1 MNKFLLITTA
11 AAALMLTACDQN
23 ATNPEQEG
31 AKIRILPE
39 LQAPETKVTDTAFED
54 GDQIGI
60 SILAGAETFADNE
73 CLTYTGNVFSGELN
87 WYNDSEAAS
96 DILAYYPYDAD
107 GTPSTFTVQ
116 TDQSAGVSSSDFI
129 FGSKTGVTPSED
141 AISMTFKH
149 ALSKLLVNMTND
161 AGSDITAVT
170 FKGSKTTADIL
181 LASTTASASAS
192 SAAADIKAFESE
204 KNKTYCAILVPQS
217 VSLTMEVTTADGN
230 SYSQELETTEL
241 LQGAQYRITAR
252 ISSSAGLQV
261 KVAGAIE
268 DWTDEGEIGPK
279 PEDNELVYGGVT
291 YKTVTLS
298 NGQTWM
304 AEPLRYVPEGMTV
317 SSDPADDNAH
327 IWYPYEV
334 VDGTA
339 SALTDEASI
348 AAKGYLYDMCAAL
361 GVDEI
366 TADNCKSFEGAQGIC
381 PDGWHIP
388 TWKEYYD
395 LVGKSNA
402 VDGIDGS
409 NVSNTN
415 AIFYDSDCDG
425 AKIADLNEAGWN
437 YTFSGVRQKSG
448 FSATGTYSKLVIDDS
463 VCSVEEYMGE
473 NRMSY
478 TMTSTCHKANYS
490 SSDPT
495 VLNSIQFMGLMSTFT
510 KSYMEGRLTLSF
522 MHYESGMEL
531 RCVKDAE

>member
-304 AEPLRYVPEGMTV
+304 AEPLRYIPDGMTV
-317 SSDPADDNAH
+317 SNDPADPDAH
-327 IWYPYEV
+327 IWYPYST
-334 VDGTA
+334 DGTTTTP
-339 SALTDEASI
+339 LTDEASF
-348 AAKGYLYDMCAAL
+348 APKGYLYDLYAAL
-361 GVDEI
+361 GVEAGSI
-366 TADNCKSFEGAQGIC
+366 TAENCYDFEGAQGIC

-388 TWKEYYD
+388 TRAEYFSICGYSNKA
-395 LVGKSNA
+395 VGESDPI
-402 VDGIDGS
+402 VDE
-409 NVSNTN
+409 T
-415 AIFYDSDCDG
+415 ALFYDSSCNG
-425 AKIADLNEAGWN
+425 GKVALFNEGGWN
-437 YTFSGVRQKSG
+437 YVFSGWVQKTSLAG
-448 FSATGTYSKLVIDDS
+448 TGQYSKLMISESNCTVP
-463 VCSVEEYMGE
+463 EYY
-473 NRMSY
+473 NNPSLTY
-478 TMTSTCHKANYS
+478 YISSTCYQATEKEGQLTN
-490 SSDPT
+490 
-495 VLNSIQFMGLMSTFT
+495 VQFFSMMTTFT
-510 KSYMEGRLTLSF
+510 KGAYPEGRASVAF
-522 MHYESGMEL
+522 ASIASGQQL
-531 RCVKDAE
+531 RCIKDAE

>member
-23 ATNPEQEG
+23 ATNPEQGG
-31 AKIRILPE
+31 AKIRIKPE
-39 LQAPETKVTDTAFED
+39 LQAPETKVTDTAFEE

-60 SILAGAETFADNE
+60 SILTGAETFADNE
-73 CLTYTGNVFSGELN
+73 CLTYTDNVFSGELN
-87 WYNDSEAAS
+87 WYNDSEAVS

-129 FGSKTGVTPSED
+129 FGSKTGVTPSEG

-149 ALSKLLVNMTND
+149 ALSKLLIDMTND

-170 FKGSKTTADIL
+170 FKGSKTTADIM

-317 SSDPADDNAH
+317 SSDPAAADAH
-327 IWYPYEV
+327 IWYPYST
-334 VDGTA
+334 DGTTTT
-339 SALTDEASI
+339 ALTDDASI
-348 AAKGYLYDMCAAL
+348 AKNGYLYDMYAAL
-361 GVDEI
+361 GVAELS
-366 TADNCKSFEGAQGIC
+366 ADKVAEHEGAQGIC

-388 TWKEYYD
+388 TWQEYYD
-395 LVGKSNA
+395 LCGYSNKTA
-402 VDGIDGS
+402 TV
-409 NVSNTN
+409 NTSQTN
-415 AIFYDSDCDG
+415 PDALFYDSAYG
-425 AKIADLNEAGWN
+425 GGSIKKFNEGGWN
-437 YTFSGVRQKSG
+437 FVLSGVRMKSNFTATPSYQKTKVTSTTDPDLAG
-448 FSATGTYSKLVIDDS
+448 KPS
-463 VCSVEEYMGE
+463 VNYF
-473 NRMSY
+473 
-478 TMTSTCHKANYS
+478 MTSTFYQEGTN
-490 SSDPT
+490 
-495 VLNSIQFMGLMSTFT
+495 NFQFMCLATTFT
-510 KSYMEGRLTLSF
+510 SSYPEGRATMMF
-522 MHYESGMEL
+522 AHCETGQQL
-531 RCVKDAE
+531 RCIKDAE

>member
-60 SILAGAETFADNE
+60 SILTGAETFADNE

-217 VSLTMEVTTADGN
+217 ASLTMEVTTADGN

-327 IWYPYEV
+327 IWYPYST
-334 VDGTA
+334 DGTTTTP
-339 SALTDEASI
+339 LTDDESVI
-348 AAKGYLYDMCAAL
+348 ANGYLYDYYVAL
-361 GVDEI
+361 GGIEVTESNYA
-366 TADNCKSFEGAQGIC
+366 TFEGIQGIC

-388 TWKEYYD
+388 TRTEY
-395 LVGKSNA
+395 LAICGLSNK
-402 VDGIDGS
+402 DNSGEETG
-409 NVSNTN
+409 NVVKDD
-415 AIFYDSDCDG
+415 AIFYDSIYG
-425 AKIADLNEAGWN
+425 SGKVSLFNEGGWN
-437 YTFSGVRQKSG
+437 FVFSGWRQKNN
-448 FSATGTYSKLVIDDS
+448 FTANGTYGKTVIS
-463 VCSVEEYMGE
+463 ETNCSIPEYYG
-473 NRMSY
+473 NPSLSY
-478 TMTSTCHKANYS
+478 YMTSTAYK
-490 SSDPT
+490 PII
-495 VLNSIQFMGLMSTFT
+495 NSTGELTNIQFFALMSTFSGT
-510 KSYMEGRLTLSF
+510 YSEGRVNLS
-522 MHYESGMEL
+522 YVSTAAGL
-531 RCVKDAE
+531 QIRCIKDAE